1 MMLLIED
8 PLVYPPA
15 RRTMYLREER
25 SVKFAFWKLE
35 PTQADVDEGDAL
47 IATSF
52 RYSIV

>member
-15 RRTMYLREER
+15 RHSMFLREER

-35 PTQADVDEGDAL
+35 LAQADVNDGDAF
-47 IATSF
+47 IATFF